1 VSVKSGEDQNAKLS
15 LQVEGISCTGC
26 AMDMETVLHNT
37 NGILKAAVNY
47 MTGIINIEYDP
58 DEIDREQILAI
69 VRKWGLKQKF

>member
-1 VSVKSGEDQNAKLS
+1 MENAKLS

-26 AMDMETVLHNT
+26 AMDMETVLRST

-58 DEIDREQILAI
+58 DELDGEQIFAI
-69 VRKWGLKQKF
+69 IRKMGFKTKILR

>member
-1 VSVKSGEDQNAKLS
+1 MENAKLS

-26 AMDMETVLHNT
+26 AMDMETVLRST

-58 DEIDREQILAI
+58 DELDGEQILAI
-69 VRKWGLKQKF
+69 VRKWGFKKEF

>member
-1 VSVKSGEDQNAKLS
+1 MENTKLS

-26 AMDMETVLHNT
+26 AMDMETVLSNT

-58 DEIDREQILAI
+58 DEIDREQIFAFIRKMGVKTKI
-69 VRKWGLKQKF
+69 V